1 MPQRSI
7 RSVIQKQKV
16 FTSPPQATIF
26 QVACEMKELGLGT
39 VLVVVDKRLVGIFT
53 ERDVLYRVVAEG
65 RDPQMTR
72 LEQVMTR
79 DPQTIGPDKPL
90 GHALHMMYDGNF
102 RHMPVVEN
110 GIPLGVI
117 SVRDALSPEMAEFES
132 DLKSRSLIAEI
143 LG

>member
-16 FTSPPQATIF
+16 FTSHPQATIF
-26 QVACEMKELGLGT
+26 QVASEMKALGLGT
-39 VLVVVDKRLVGIFT
+39 VLVVVDRLLVGIFT

-65 RDPQMTR
+65 RDPKTTR
-72 LEQVMTR
+72 LEQVMT
-79 DPQTIGPDKPL
+79 PAPHTIGPDKPL
-90 GHALHMMYDGNF
+90 AHALHMMYDGGF

-132 DLKSRSLIAEI
+132 DLNNRALIAEI

>member
-1 MPQRSI
+1 MSQRSI
-7 RSVIQKQKV
+7 RSVIKQQKI
-16 FTSPPQATIF
+16 FTASPKDTIF
-26 QVACEMKELGLGT
+26 QVSCKLKELGLGT
-39 VLVVVDKRLVGIFT
+39 VLVVVDKCLVGIFT

-65 RDPQMTR
+65 RDPKTTL

-79 DPQTIGPDKPL
+79 GPQTIEPDKPL

-110 GIPLGVI
+110 GMPIGVI

-132 DLKSRSLIAEI
+132 DLKNRTLIAEI

>member
-7 RSVIQKQKV
+7 RSVIEKQKV
-16 FTSPPQATIF
+16 FTASPKASIF
-26 QVACEMKELGLGT
+26 QIACEMKRLALGT
-39 VLVVVDKRLVGIFT
+39 VLVVIDKRLVGIFT

-65 RDPQMTR
+65 RDPKTTL

-102 RHMPVVEN
+102 RHMPVVES

-132 DLKSRSLIAEI
+132 DLESRTTIAEI